1 MGAKQT
7 SAMSKAI
14 HLLKTTASKVKDVAD
29 LCGLHTSAIY
39 RNKEYKEWK
48 ENKRGKHDIAK

>member
-7 SAMSKAI
+7 KAMLKAL
-14 HLLKTTASKVKDVAD
+14 HLIKTTAKKVKDVAD

-48 ENKRGKHDIAK
+48 EKNGK